1 MVTKPPQDYYEKTL
15 QIDEIQLDLQ
25 NPRYHEKLIQTGK
38 TKWSDKM
45 LQDIIEEEDISD
57 ILPSIKAS
65 GVREPI
71 WVYEIGKSKYEV
83 LEGSRRLVV
92 LRGLVRDRIP
102 PPKKVAYDQVR
113 AHVYPK
119 NTDPRV
125 IDAQRVI
132 LQTGK
137 KKWGPFNEA
146 AAIFKLVH
154 EDRYSPEEVAKMM
167 RTSIG
172 SIQKELENYGYYNE
186 FTKFIKSEKIKGIED
201 PRKYLYFQRASAF
214 VRDRFFNTKPE
225 REKFFKLITPNKDG
239 ETRIRSVALKGGLYD
254 FNKFAQNENILQKF
268 LRSPRMTVDDALE
281 EYQGVSIQDS
291 MPWTKKL
298 KDVAKGINNVDD
310 DDVKKLKA
318 EPSILQQIK
327 RVYLGAKAIVESE

>member
-1 MVTKPPQDYYEKTL
+1 MVVTPSQDYYEKTIL
-15 QIDEIQLDLQ
+15 IDQIQLDLQ

-38 TKWSDKM
+38 TTWTDKM
-45 LQDIIEEEDISD
+45 LEEIISDEDVSD

-71 WVYEIGKSKYEV
+71 WVHEVGKNKYEV

-92 LRGLVRDRIP
+92 LRGLIRDKVN
-102 PPKKVAYDQVR
+102 PPKGVKYDEVR
-113 AHVYPK
+113 THVYPK
-119 NTDPRV
+119 NTDSRV

-146 AAIFKLVH
+146 AAIYKLIH
-154 EDRYSPEEVAKMM
+154 EDRYTTEDVAKMM

-172 SIQKELENYGYYNE
+172 NINKELENYGYYVE
-186 FTKFIKSEKIKGIED
+186 FTKFIKKGKVKGIED

-225 REKFFKLITPNKDG
+225 REKFFKLIIPNKNG
-239 ETRIRSVALKGGLYD
+239 ETRLRSVALRGGLYD
-254 FNKFAQNENILQKF
+254 FNKFAQNENILQQF
-268 LRSPRMTVDDALE
+268 LKNDRMTVEDALE
-281 EYQGVSIQDS
+281 QYRGASIQDS
-291 MPWTKKL
+291 MPWIKKL
-298 KDVAKGINNVDD
+298 KDVAKGLNNVDED
-310 DDVKKLKA
+310 NIKQLKA

-327 RVYLGAKAIVESE
+327 RIYLGSKAIVEP